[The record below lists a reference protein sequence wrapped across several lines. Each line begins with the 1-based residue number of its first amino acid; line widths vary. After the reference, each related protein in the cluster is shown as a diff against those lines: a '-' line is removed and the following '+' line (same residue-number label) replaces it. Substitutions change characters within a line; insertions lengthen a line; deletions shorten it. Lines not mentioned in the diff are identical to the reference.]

1 MSCMLPLLAIV
12 ALAAACAAVVLGGS
26 AVMTPAASPHVA
38 FALGIMPLILAAMTY
53 FVPVLTRSAAPPV
66 VLRAAPL
73 AALAGGILA
82 VYALGAA
89 QRSPAV
95 LTTAAFAALA
105 AVSTVLVWIV
115 GRASA
120 ALGPPHAGLRW
131 YVAACG
137 FLAVGLLAVV
147 AMGLWPEHYAA
158 LRLLHLH
165 LNTLGFVGLTAIG
178 TLQVLL
184 PTAAGRPDP
193 GAALRLARDLGWAA
207 GGAVLV
213 AAGAAWFKP
222 LSYVGLALYALPLM
236 RLGRSWWRDLRP
248 QILRRDGATPS
259 LALALLGL
267 LLLLAA
273 GAAHGFGWLAG
284 RNASAAFIAAFLLPL
299 VSGAATQ
306 LLPVW
311 LRPGVQ
317 TAWHHGLR
325 QVLGRGSLLRAGLMV
340 AGGVLTALG
349 VREGIWLI
357 GTGVAVLVAAMAH
370 AAWRFRPRQR

>member
-1 MSCMLPLLAIV
+1 MLPLLAVV
-12 ALAAACAAVVLGGS
+12 ALVAGCAAIVLGGS
-26 AVMTPAASPHVA
+26 AAMAPAASPHVA

-66 VLRAAPL
+66 ALRRMPL
-73 AALAGGILA
+73 AALAGGVLA
-82 VYALGAA
+82 VYALAAA
-89 QRSPAV
+89 QRPPAV
-95 LTTAAFAALA
+95 LTIAAFAALA
-105 AVSTVLVWIV
+105 AVSMVLVWIV

-131 YVAACG
+131 YAAACG
-137 FLAVGLLAVV
+137 FLAAGLLAVV
-147 AMGLWPEHYAA
+147 AMGVWPGQYGP

-193 GAALRLARDLGWAA
+193 GASRRLARDLVWAA
-207 GGAVLV
+207 GGAALV
-213 AAGAAWFKP
+213 ALGAAWFRP
-222 LSYVGLALYALPLM
+222 LSYGGLAVYALPLV
-236 RLGRSWWRDLRP
+236 RLGRAWWRDFRP
-248 QILRRDGATPS
+248 QILRRDGTTPS
-259 LALALLGL
+259 LALALLGF

-273 GAAHGFGWLAG
+273 GAAHGVGWLAG

-317 TAWHHGLR
+317 TAWHDGLR
-325 QVLGRGSLLRAGLMV
+325 HALGRWSLPRAGLMI
-340 AGGVLTALG
+340 AGGALMALG
-349 VREGIWLI
+349 VREGIWLV
-357 GTGVAVLVAAMAH
+357 GAGVVVLMAATAH
-370 AAWRFRPRQR
+370 AAWRLRPPRH